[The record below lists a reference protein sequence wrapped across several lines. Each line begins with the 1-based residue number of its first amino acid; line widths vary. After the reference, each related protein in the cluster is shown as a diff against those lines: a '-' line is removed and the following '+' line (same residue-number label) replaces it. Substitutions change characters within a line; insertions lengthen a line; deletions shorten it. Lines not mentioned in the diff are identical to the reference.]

1 MLKAIF
7 LDLDET
13 LCDTTKANI
22 VAKEQFAE
30 KALEFFPSKTD
41 ATNFSNAYL
50 KGIYKDLTPEQK
62 AIFFPITCEETF
74 RTKLIQSLGSPNN
87 SVKEISYQEA
97 SDLREYY
104 DASRIECFDFFDG
117 AKEFIVKLRENY
129 TLVLITNGPVYSQ
142 VPKVERV
149 SIKDFVDH
157 VIIGGQEPEEKP
169 YKSIFSKALKLAGV
183 QASEAMHVGDSI
195 AADIVGANN
204 SGLTSVWINP
214 AELENEHADFHIP
227 DITQLKKVISQLS

>member
-22 VAKEQFAE
+22 VAKEMLAD
-30 KALEFFPSKTD
+30 KALQYFPSKTD
-41 ATNFSNAYL
+41 AINFSNDYL
-50 KGIYKDLTPEQK
+50 KGIYKDLTAQQK
-62 AIFFPITCEETF
+62 AVFFPITCEETF
-74 RTKLIQSLGSPNN
+74 RIKLIQSLGSPNN
-87 SVKEISYQEA
+87 SIKEISYEDA
-97 SDLREYY
+97 SDLQTYY
-104 DASRIECFDFFDG
+104 DQARIDRFDFFDG
-117 AKEFIVKLRENY
+117 AQDFIVELRKKF

-149 SIKDFVDH
+149 NIKEFVDH

-169 YKSIFSKALKLAGV
+169 FKSIFDKALNLATV
-183 QASEAMHVGDSI
+183 DASEAMHVGDSV

-204 SGLTSVWINP
+204 SGITSVWINP
-214 AELENEHADFHIP
+214 NNLENEHADFHIP
-227 DITQLKKVISQLS
+227 DITQLSKVISQLS

>member
-22 VAKEQFAE
+22 VAKEKLAD
-30 KALEFFPSKTD
+30 KAIEFFPSKTD
-41 ATNFSNAYL
+41 AINFSNDYL
-50 KGIYKDLTPEQK
+50 KGMYKDLTPEQK
-62 AIFFPITCEETF
+62 AVFFPIICEETF

-104 DASRIECFDFFDG
+104 DSSRIQCFDFFDG
-117 AKEFIVKLRENY
+117 AKEFIIKLRKEY

-142 VPKVERV
+142 VPKVEQV
-149 SIKDFVDH
+149 SIKNFVDH

-169 YKSIFSKALKLAGV
+169 FKSIFSKALKLAGV
-183 QASEAMHVGDSI
+183 EASEAMHVGDSV

-204 SGLTSVWINP
+204 SGITSVWINP
-214 AELENEHADFHIP
+214 DECENQHADFHIP
-227 DITQLKKVISQLS
+227 NITHLGKVISQLS